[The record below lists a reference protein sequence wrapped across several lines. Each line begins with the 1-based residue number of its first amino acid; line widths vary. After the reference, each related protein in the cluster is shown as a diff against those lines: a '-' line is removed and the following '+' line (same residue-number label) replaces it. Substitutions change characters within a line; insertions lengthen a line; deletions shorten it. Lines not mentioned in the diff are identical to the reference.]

1 MFGILFGQVLNCD
14 SRCYLSGPWEATDV
28 LHENSYYI
36 VLSMVSST
44 LHFVLGIVLSL
55 GRLYRIAD
63 TYFILGIVLSL
74 GRFCHIADSYRPQGR
89 VARMSSY
96 DITHVH
102 KGTHVLRTL
111 KRTTFCEGMQL
122 EKICSFWRL
131 KGPYPIRRAE
141 VEKIDLIFEYFSRN
155 GSIFYFVFRNKKIN
169 S

>member
-1 MFGILFGQVLNCD
+1 MRFRCLFVCLIVFYVKRTKLKKRKALMFGILFGQVLNCD

-74 GRFCHIADSYRPQGR
+74 GRFCHIADSYRP
-89 VARMSSY
+89 
-96 DITHVH
+96 
-102 KGTHVLRTL
+102 
-111 KRTTFCEGMQL
+111 
-122 EKICSFWRL
+122 
-131 KGPYPIRRAE
+131 
-141 VEKIDLIFEYFSRN
+141 
-155 GSIFYFVFRNKKIN
+155 
-169 S
+169 